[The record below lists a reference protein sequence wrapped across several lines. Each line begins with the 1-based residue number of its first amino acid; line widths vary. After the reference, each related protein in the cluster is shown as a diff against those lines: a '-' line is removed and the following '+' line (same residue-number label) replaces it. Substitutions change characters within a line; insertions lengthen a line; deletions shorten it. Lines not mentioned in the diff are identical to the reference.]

1 MKVKPWRT
9 GQILRSKSI
18 KTKKY
23 VNILANSLAWYVS
36 NGNAEIADPG
46 LWCSTGEKKDTKGYM
61 EYNYSGKEEVMRW

>member
-46 LWCSTGEKKDTKGYM
+46 LWCSTG
-61 EYNYSGKEEVMRW
+61 GKERHKGIYGI